1 MSASSST
8 KHGAVNTPKK
18 LRAATQSFKAMMGKI
33 EPEEVFDSGD
43 DYVPRPKQKPQPA
56 KRGPPKHPSARA
68 KASAAE
74 VRRFIDDEAREAR
87 GIEGTDNYQDHYDED
102 IVELS
107 DEEDDQQEIADV
119 ATIVSSDDEPV
130 VSTKGHASTS
140 RLRRR
145 RSILEMSRSSPDWD
159 TDLVGS
165 TPDSPIKRAN
175 LTGPPDSPA
184 TPSPSK
190 DKVRAKRI
198 ERPSPVADEEESL
211 KASPTKKSR
220 TTVNKGKGKAK
231 AVVLSDAEDNPFI
244 AGTSNKE
251 AVFIGG
257 KQLDTVIEIPETLK
271 RGKQPSGKDRDDAAG
286 VPGAVYMM
294 PKLELF
300 PPTGNEHCKQL
311 DKDSVEGWLE
321 NTYADMWPMRK
332 HDVPEHAFVETNPVI
347 NAFQEHGIYIH
358 RQNFKRT
365 IQWSFTG
372 NWLVNPACASPKNFS
387 ASLPGYTRP
396 VITFNGNP
404 IINFTLGLVEF
415 SYLMEGNLD
424 YIHDKRSKYITITP
438 FAVELDLAWGFWCEV
453 LGQGDLMLG
462 SFKRAEGYMSFNT
475 LPAKISDESQS
486 RPSYSRKSFVDLT
499 KVVKSPMKDK
509 VSSPSASKHPKSRSR
524 PAEIS
529 SSQVAVSSNQKIPIW
544 DARHYFEQQ
553 EAPVFDI
560 ETIAANCPIVEKE
573 PAHHSVV
580 AVLHTVST
588 YGRAGEP
595 TNLSLNVV
603 GVVILVGN
611 EARGN

>member
-1 MSASSST
+1 MSTSSIT
-8 KHGAVNTPKK
+8 KCGAANTPKK
-18 LRAATQSFKAMMGKI
+18 LRAATQFFKAMMGKI

-43 DYVPRPKQKPQPA
+43 DYVPRPKQKPRQPA

-130 VSTKGHASTS
+130 VSTRGPASTS
-140 RLRRR
+140 RLRRC
-145 RSILEMSRSSPDWD
+145 RSILEMSRSSPDRD
-159 TDLVGS
+159 TGLVGS
-165 TPDSPIKRAN
+165 TPDSPVKRTN
-175 LTGPPDSPA
+175 LTGPPDTPA

-198 ERPSPVADEEESL
+198 ERPSPAADEEESTT
-211 KASPTKKSR
+211 ASPTKKSR
-220 TTVNKGKGKAK
+220 TTVNRGKGKEK
-231 AVVLSDAEDNPFI
+231 AVISLDADDNPFI

-251 AVFIGG
+251 AVFIG
-257 KQLDTVIEIPETLK
+257 
-271 RGKQPSGKDRDDAAG
+271 S
-286 VPGAVYMM
+286 
-294 PKLELF
+294 
-300 PPTGNEHCKQL
+300 N
-311 DKDSVEGWLE
+311 W
-321 NTYADMWPMRK
+321 
-332 HDVPEHAFVETNPVI
+332 
-347 NAFQEHGIYIH
+347 
-358 RQNFKRT
+358 NFKRT

-372 NWLVNPACASPKNFS
+372 NWLVNPARASPKNFS
-387 ASLPGYTRP
+387 TSLPGYTRP

-404 IINFTLGLVEF
+404 VVNFTQGLVEF
-415 SYLMEGNLD
+415 SYLMEGHLD
-424 YIHDKRSKYITITP
+424 YIHDRQSKWITITL
-438 FAVELDLAWGFWCEV
+438 FAVELDLAWGFW
-453 LGQGDLMLG
+453 
-462 SFKRAEGYMSFNT
+462 S
-475 LPAKISDESQS
+475 IDESQS

-499 KVVKSPMKDK
+499 KVVKSPIKDK
-509 VSSPSASKHPKSRSR
+509 VSSLSASKHPKSRSR

-588 YGRAGEP
+588 YGCAGEP
-595 TNLSLNVV
+595 TNLSLNVA